1 MTKKLTLDSM
11 TDQMLIFHL
20 AMLCVISSNEYDLFT
35 HNLTTFFMNRDDCTM
50 MDRTNQ
56 SSRPLIPQAKRP
68 GSSTWASRAKVS
80 HGATRVTQH
89 IPKRST
95 QVYDESLSWSPPSSR
110 AGTAKSIP
118 ANESPSRGTRNP
130 NAPPTIQSARI
141 LACPL
146 PRCSCRGHASRSR
159 PPEAPQRPPQFSST

>member
-1 MTKKLTLDSM
+1 
-11 TDQMLIFHL
+11 MLVFHL

-95 QVYDESLSWSPPSSR
+95 RVCDESLSWSPPSSR

-146 PRCSCRGHASRSR
+146 PSLFLSRTRVSESTTRGATATAPILLHITHSRR
-159 PPEAPQRPPQFSST
+159 RV